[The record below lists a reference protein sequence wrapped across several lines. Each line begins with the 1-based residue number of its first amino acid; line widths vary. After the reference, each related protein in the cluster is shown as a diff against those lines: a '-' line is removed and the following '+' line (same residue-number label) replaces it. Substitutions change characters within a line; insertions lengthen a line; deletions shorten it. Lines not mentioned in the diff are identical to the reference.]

1 MISRLA
7 AAAAIAATMAWSC
20 VPALGDSAPG
30 GQPNVAAL
38 NRYLADLLVSERPS
52 ARKPRSQ
59 MQAFPAPGARFAA
72 ATQPTHVSL
81 APFLLS
87 LASRYNKAERILH
100 YQSHG
105 FDADFWGALSGGRV
119 RLRYVVRF

>member
-7 AAAAIAATMAWSC
+7 AATAVAATMVWSS
-20 VPALGDSAPG
+20 VPALADSG
-30 GQPNVAAL
+30 TGSQPNVTAL
-38 NRYLADLLVSERPS
+38 NRYLADLLVRERPS
-52 ARKPRSQ
+52 ARKPQ
-59 MQAFPAPGARFAA
+59 PQAPSAPAPGARFAA
-72 ATQPTHVSL
+72 ATRPTHISV

-87 LASRYNKAERILH
+87 LASRYNKAERLLD